1 MLNMADSNSFFD
13 LFSVFLETIDHLDL
27 KLLIFIGI
35 LQVLRYVFQKVE
47 DFGNF
52 ELSPMLSH
60 MHKLT
65 LSTIIPCYLQRQET

>member
-1 MLNMADSNSFFD
+1 MNLVDSNSFFD
-13 LFSVFLETIDHLDL
+13 LFSDYLKMIDRLDL

-35 LQVLRYVFQKVE
+35 LQVLRYVFQKVQ

-60 MHKLT
+60 MHKVT
-65 LSTIIPCYLQRQET
+65 LSIFIPCYLQRQET

>member
-1 MLNMADSNSFFD
+1 MADYNSFFD
-13 LFSVFLETIDHLDL
+13 LFSVYLKMIDCLDL
-27 KLLIFIGI
+27 KLLIFIGK

-60 MHKLT
+60 MHKVT
-65 LSTIIPCYLQRQET
+65 LSTFIQCYLQRQEA